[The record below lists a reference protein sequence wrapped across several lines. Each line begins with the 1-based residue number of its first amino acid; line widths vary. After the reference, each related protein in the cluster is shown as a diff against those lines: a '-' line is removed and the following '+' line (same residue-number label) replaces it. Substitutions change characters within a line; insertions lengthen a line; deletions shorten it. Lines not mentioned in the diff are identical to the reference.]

1 MLFIVM
7 LHYLKSVG
15 DVLSFDIS
23 TGAGLFNYIASTFL
37 FILFSTAVPCFV
49 MITGYFLINKT
60 EFNLKRIEKTWLRAF
75 LIVSFI
81 YVGAYLIDR
90 DMRHLK
96 DIFSILYMGFRESVS
111 LWFVDYYLGLIFV
124 APFLAMLAIHL
135 TKKQYQLLL
144 VVLIFINITVFG
156 RFGTALGDVNRGF
169 SLQFFILC
177 FLVGGYIRLYNP
189 FSKPRQS
196 LLGMLVFIIL
206 QLFVQLIHSIYH
218 DFGSFNQLNFVY
230 SGLVFFV
237 SVFLFIWVKN
247 HHFKSIVWKPLI
259 IIAPYTFAVYLFND
273 NLVIRQMM
281 WNEDFHPKDYVNSV
295 WFIPLMLV
303 VGIAVFF
310 VGVILDYMR
319 ALIVKIIKGDTLLE
333 WFNKKISIV
342 CISFIDK
349 INKS

>member
-23 TGAGLFNYIASTFL
+23 TGAGLFNYIASTMC

-60 EFNLKRIEKTWLRAF
+60 EFNIRRIEKTWLRAF
-75 LIVSFI
+75 FVVSLI
-81 YVGAYLIDR
+81 YGLAYLLDYDI
-90 DMRHLK
+90 RHLK
-96 DIFSILYMGFRESVS
+96 DIFSILYMGFSESVS

-124 APFLAMLAIHL
+124 APFLAILATHL

-144 VVLIFINITVFG
+144 VVLIFINITVSG

-189 FSKPRQS
+189 FPKQRQT
-196 LLGMLVFIIL
+196 LFGLLVFTIL
-206 QLFVQLIHSIYH
+206 QLIVQLMHSIYH

-247 HHFKSIVWKPLI
+247 HHFKSIVWKPLALL
-259 IIAPYTFAVYLFND
+259 APYTFAVYLFHD
-273 NLVIRQMM
+273 NLLIRHLLWGENFQ
-281 WNEDFHPKDYVNSV
+281 PKDYVNSV

-303 VGIAVFF
+303 AGIAVFF

-349 INKS
+349 INKL